1 MERSHAQAVMDDL
14 HDALGRRLAVS
25 SLAPCPVEFTAA
37 LVNLC
42 STQSCGK
49 CTPCRVGLSA
59 LSDLLADVLE
69 GRADE
74 STLNLI
80 ERTARTIYLSSDC
93 AIGYEAGAM
102 ALTAIRGFRDD
113 FEHHIREHSCGFDR
127 EARVPCVSGC
137 PAHVD
142 IPGYISLVE
151 AGRYADAVKVI
162 RKNNPLPLVCGLVC
176 EHPCEMHCRRGM
188 VDDPMN
194 LLALTRFAVEH
205 SDLNDYKPSVADT
218 TGKRIAVIGGGPA
231 GLSCA
236 YYLAVMGHKVT
247 IFEQR
252 HHLGGMLRYGIPSYR
267 LPRER
272 LQAEIDW
279 ILSAGIDVEL
289 DHSVNGEELARLR
302 DEFDA
307 VYLAIGAHS
316 DKKLGLP
323 GEEAPGVE
331 SAVKMLRAIGD
342 DELPDMSG
350 QRVCVV
356 EVEGCDQ
363 LVAACNNYVLDG
375 MVVHTNSPKAREA
388 RRTNVQLLLSQHDS
402 RCTSCV
408 RSGNCNLQTIA
419 NDLGIFYLPYEQH
432 LAREGWDFDFPIIR
446 DNDKCIKCMRCIKV
460 CESVQGLG
468 IWDLTN
474 RATHTAVGTR
484 GRAPI
489 GKTDCVACGQCIT
502 HCPTGALRER
512 DDTETVFDALA
523 NPDKIVL
530 VQIAPAVRSA
540 WGEELGISREEAT
553 VERLACALRRVGFE
567 YVFDTDFSADL
578 TIMEEG
584 SELLERLGAAAK
596 GEGDSRGWP
605 MFTSCCP
612 GWVRF
617 VKARY
622 PEFVDSLSTS
632 KSPQQMFGAIAKTYY
647 AKVLGVEP
655 ERLFVVSVMPCTA
668 KQAECALP
676 SMVGEDGTPDVDVA
690 LTVREMVRM
699 IRASHVSVDTLV
711 EEPLDTPLGF
721 GTGAGVIFGAT
732 GGVMEA
738 AVRSAY
744 YLVTGKNPDADFFTD
759 VRGLDGWKEA
769 VAGIDGTKVR
779 VAVAHGLG
787 NAARACHDLNEV
799 IAHAAVAN
807 RVEQTGG
814 VA

>member
-1 MERSHAQAVMDDL
+1 MVELNKTTVGDNSENGAHNMVKLTIDNCEVVVPEHTTIL
-14 HDALGRRLAVS
+14 DAAKSVGIQI
-25 SLAPCPVEFTAA
+25 PT
-37 LVNLC
+37 LC
-42 STQSCGK
+42 
-49 CTPCRVGLSA
+49 
-59 LSDLLADVLE
+59 
-69 GRADE
+69 
-74 STLNLI
+74 
-80 ERTARTIYLSSDC
+80 YL
-93 AIGYEAGAM
+93 
-102 ALTAIRGFRDD
+102 R
-113 FEHHIREHSCGFDR
+113 
-127 EARVPCVSGC
+127 
-137 PAHVD
+137 
-142 IPGYISLVE
+142 
-151 AGRYADAVKVI
+151 
-162 RKNNPLPLVCGLVC
+162 
-176 EHPCEMHCRRGM
+176 
-188 VDDPMN
+188 
-194 LLALTRFAVEH
+194 
-205 SDLNDYKPSVADT
+205 DLNE
-218 TGKRIAVIGGGPA
+218 IGG
-231 GLSCA
+231 C
-236 YYLAVMGHKVT
+236 
-247 IFEQR
+247 
-252 HHLGGMLRYGIPSYR
+252 
-267 LPRER
+267 
-272 LQAEIDW
+272 
-279 ILSAGIDVEL
+279 
-289 DHSVNGEELARLR
+289 
-302 DEFDA
+302 
-307 VYLAIGAHS
+307 
-316 DKKLGLP
+316 
-323 GEEAPGVE
+323 
-331 SAVKMLRAIGD
+331 
-342 DELPDMSG
+342 
-350 QRVCVV
+350 RVCVV

-419 NDLGIFYLPYEQH
+419 NDLGIFYLPFQRH
-432 LAREGWDFDFPIIR
+432 LAGEGWDFDFPIIR
-446 DNDKCIKCMRCIKV
+446 ENDKCIKCMRCIKV

-484 GRAPI
+484 GRVPI

-647 AKVLGVEP
+647 AKALGVEP

-668 KQAECALP
+668 KKAECALP
-676 SMVGEDGTPDVDVA
+676 SMMGEGGAPDVDVA

-738 AVRSAY
+738 AVRSA
-744 YLVTGKNPDADFFTD
+744 
-759 VRGLDGWKEA
+759 
-769 VAGIDGTKVR
+769 
-779 VAVAHGLG
+779 
-787 NAARACHDLNEV
+787 
-799 IAHAAVAN
+799 
-807 RVEQTGG
+807 
-814 VA
+814 

>member
-1 MERSHAQAVMDDL
+1 MVEPNNPTVSDNTESG
-14 HDALGRRLAVS
+14 ALNMVKL
-25 SLAPCPVEFTAA
+25 
-37 LVNLC
+37 
-42 STQSCGK
+42 
-49 CTPCRVGLSA
+49 
-59 LSDLLADVLE
+59 
-69 GRADE
+69 
-74 STLNLI
+74 
-80 ERTARTIYLSSDC
+80 TIDNC
-93 AIGYEAGAM
+93 EVVVP
-102 ALTAIRGFRDD
+102 
-113 FEHHIREHSCGFDR
+113 EHSTILDAAKSVGIQ
-127 EARVPCVSGC
+127 
-137 PAHVD
+137 
-142 IPGYISLVE
+142 IPTLCYL
-151 AGRYADAVKVI
+151 R
-162 RKNNPLPLVCGLVC
+162 
-176 EHPCEMHCRRGM
+176 
-188 VDDPMN
+188 
-194 LLALTRFAVEH
+194 
-205 SDLNDYKPSVADT
+205 DLNE
-218 TGKRIAVIGGGPA
+218 IGG
-231 GLSCA
+231 C
-236 YYLAVMGHKVT
+236 
-247 IFEQR
+247 
-252 HHLGGMLRYGIPSYR
+252 
-267 LPRER
+267 
-272 LQAEIDW
+272 
-279 ILSAGIDVEL
+279 
-289 DHSVNGEELARLR
+289 
-302 DEFDA
+302 
-307 VYLAIGAHS
+307 
-316 DKKLGLP
+316 
-323 GEEAPGVE
+323 
-331 SAVKMLRAIGD
+331 
-342 DELPDMSG
+342 
-350 QRVCVV
+350 RVCVV

-402 RCTSCV
+402 QCTSCV

-512 DDTETVFDALA
+512 DDTETVFDAIA
-523 NPDKIVL
+523 DPDKIVL
-530 VQIAPAVRSA
+530 AQIAPAVRSA
-540 WGEELGISREEAT
+540 WGEELGIPRDEAT

-584 SELLERLGAAAK
+584 SELLERLGKAAK
-596 GEGDSRGWP
+596 GEGDSRSWP

-668 KQAECALP
+668 KKAECALP

-699 IRASHVSVDTLV
+699 VRASHVSVDTLV

-769 VAGIDGTKVR
+769 VADIDGTKVR

-787 NAARACHDLNEV
+787 NAARLLDAIRDGRVSYDFVEVMACPGGCVGGGGQPIHDGCELAAERGQVLWGLDAAADIRFSHENPDVQACYREFLGEPLSPLAEELLHTDHHAWTMPNEG
-799 IAHAAVAN
+799 
-807 RVEQTGG
+807 TC
-814 VA
+814 